1 MLLRLLE
8 LQTWTL
14 IFPVIVRWVV
24 KPPFKNRYKLR
35 MKFGELPLAMVVLVD
50 FAIKMVWLT
59 SLISLCLMTIT
70 NVCYLVIFDTINNI
84 SDPKIVTTLKIVSI
98 VASIVILMWRQFL
111 LVRLN
116 STNMHQK

>member
-1 MLLRLLE
+1 
-8 LQTWTL
+8 
-14 IFPVIVRWVV
+14 
-24 KPPFKNRYKLR
+24 

-116 STNMHQK
+116 STNMHQKEFCTH

>member
-1 MLLRLLE
+1 
-8 LQTWTL
+8 
-14 IFPVIVRWVV
+14 
-24 KPPFKNRYKLR
+24 

-59 SLISLCLMTIT
+59 SIISLCLMTIT

-84 SDPKIVTTLKIVSI
+84 SDQKIVTTLKIVSI